1 MSKDDAGKAGYGRPP
16 KDSRFKPGRSGNPR
30 GRPKGV
36 RNLRSDFNE
45 VMTKRVRIR
54 EDGELRYVS
63 RQEAL
68 LLSLCVKALQGD
80 TRASGQLLARWA
92 KTELH
97 DAQPSQSNVTIND
110 RVAVEDFLRRNNEAA
125 SAVSG
130 TTSTE
135 YQTAV
140 DPSNNGD
147 TTGIAGDQK
156 GANQ

>member
-97 DAQPSQSNVTIND
+97 DTQPSQSNVTIND
-110 RVAVEDFLRRNNEAA
+110 RVIVEDFLRRNNGPPSIRPPWIPVTTATRRA
-125 SAVSG
+125 SPA
-130 TTSTE
+130 TKKE
-135 YQTAV
+135 RI
-140 DPSNNGD
+140 NERERWR
-147 TTGIAGDQK
+147 
-156 GANQ
+156 

>member
-1 MSKDDAGKAGYGRPP
+1 MK
-16 KDSRFKPGRSGNPR
+16 
-30 GRPKGV
+30 
-36 RNLRSDFNE
+36 
-45 VMTKRVRIR
+45 TRVQIR

-97 DAQPSQSNVTIND
+97 DTQPSQSNVTIND

>member
-1 MSKDDAGKAGYGRPP
+1 MSKDDAGKGGYGRPP

-97 DAQPSQSNVTIND
+97 DTQPLQSNVTIND
-110 RVAVEDFLRRNNEAA
+110 RVAVKDFLRRNNEAT
-125 SAVSG
+125 SAVRG

>member
-1 MSKDDAGKAGYGRPP
+1 
-16 KDSRFKPGRSGNPR
+16 
-30 GRPKGV
+30 
-36 RNLRSDFNE
+36 
-45 VMTKRVRIR
+45 MTKRVRIR

-97 DAQPSQSNVTIND
+97 DTQPSQSNVTIND
-110 RVAVEDFLRRNNEAA
+110 RVIVEDFLRRNNEAT
-125 SAVSG
+125 SAVRG

>member
-1 MSKDDAGKAGYGRPP
+1 MSKDDAGKGGYGRPP
-16 KDSRFKPGRSGNPR
+16 KDSRFKPGRSGNPA
-30 GRPKGV
+30 GRPK
-36 RNLRSDFNE
+36 RARTLRSDFNE
-45 VMTKRVRIR
+45 VMKKRVQIR

-97 DAQPSQSNVTIND
+97 DTQPSQSNVTTND
-110 RVAVEDFLRRNNEAA
+110 RAIVEDFLRRNKEAA
-125 SAVSG
+125 SAVTG

-135 YQTAV
+135 RQTSV
-140 DPSNNGD
+140 DPSNNDD
-147 TTGIAGDQK
+147 TTGIARDQK
-156 GANQ
+156 GAKQ

>member
-1 MSKDDAGKAGYGRPP
+1 MSKDDAGRGGYGRPP
-16 KDSRFKPGRSGNPR
+16 HDSRFKPGRSGNPA

-36 RNLRSDFNE
+36 RTLRSDFNE
-45 VMTKRVRIR
+45 VMKKRVQIR
-54 EDGELRYVS
+54 EDGELRYIS

-92 KTELH
+92 KTELR
-97 DAQPSQSNVTIND
+97 DTQPSQSNVTTND
-110 RVAVEDFLRRNNEAA
+110 HVVVEDFLRRNNEAA
-125 SAVSG
+125 SAVRG

-135 YQTAV
+135 CQAAV
-140 DPSNNGD
+140 DPSNNDD

-156 GANQ
+156 GAKQ

>member
-1 MSKDDAGKAGYGRPP
+1 MSKDDAGKGGYGRPP
-16 KDSRFKPGRSGNPR
+16 KDSRFKPGRSGNPA
-30 GRPKGV
+30 GRPK
-36 RNLRSDFNE
+36 RARTLRSDFHE
-45 VMTKRVRIR
+45 VMKKRVQIR

-97 DAQPSQSNVTIND
+97 DTQRSQSNVTTND
-110 RVAVEDFLRRNNEAA
+110 RAIVEDFLRRNKEVT
-125 SAVSG
+125 SAVTE

-135 YQTAV
+135 RQTSV
-140 DPSNNGD
+140 DPSNNDD
-147 TTGIAGDQK
+147 TTGIARDQK
-156 GANQ
+156 GAKQ

>member
-1 MSKDDAGKAGYGRPP
+1 MMPARAVTAGHPRTAAL
-16 KDSRFKPGRSGNPR
+16 KPGRSGNPR

-97 DAQPSQSNVTIND
+97 DTQPSQSNVTIND
-110 RVAVEDFLRRNNEAA
+110 RVIVEDFLRRNNEAT
-125 SAVSG
+125 SAVRG

-156 GANQ
+156 GSNQ

>member
-1 MSKDDAGKAGYGRPP
+1 MSKDDAGRGGYGRPP
-16 KDSRFKPGRSGNPR
+16 KDGRFKPGRSGNPR
-30 GRPKGV
+30 GRPKGA
-36 RNLRSDFNE
+36 RNLRSDFNK

-54 EDGELRYVS
+54 EDGKLRYAS

-97 DAQPSQSNVTIND
+97 DTQASQSNVTTND
-110 RVAVEDFLRRNNEAA
+110 RVIVEEFLRRNSDAA
-125 SAVSG
+125 SAVRG

-135 YQTAV
+135 HQTGV
-140 DPSNNGD
+140 DPNNNGD
-147 TTGIAGDQK
+147 TTGITGDQN
-156 GANQ
+156 GGNQ

>member
-1 MSKDDAGKAGYGRPP
+1 MMPARAVTAGHPRTAAL
-16 KDSRFKPGRSGNPR
+16 KPGRSGNPR

-97 DAQPSQSNVTIND
+97 DTQSSQSNVTTND
-110 RVAVEDFLRRNNEAA
+110 RVIVEDFVRQNNEAT
-125 SAVSG
+125 SAVRG
-130 TTSTE
+130 TSSTE
-135 YQTAV
+135 HQTGV
-140 DPSNNGD
+140 DPSNNGE
-147 TTGIAGDQK
+147 TTDITGDQN